1 MTCAM
6 ALYKSPTVVHFYLLR
21 ISNPTVIP
29 RGSRSLGVDRRG
41 TKRRRQTWI
50 DFDVPLLSLRDLRG
64 FKPECEDINL
74 ALSAVIYPVCAHDSS
89 CLRRLRRLEEIRKY
103 MRNWRKFIELSVSPR
118 ITRRLHCKSFL
129 FHTIPF
135 VQFIIIRHEWPLQYN
150 RRWDV
155 VNRSSSTH
163 YDKNSRCHV
172 VIYGTRSRLGGWVF
186 LLRND
191 DGPWKM

>member
-103 MRNWRKFIELSVSPR
+103 MRNWRKFIELSVSLQNYQAP
-118 ITRRLHCKSFL
+118 
-129 FHTIPF
+129 
-135 VQFIIIRHEWPLQYN
+135 PLQIISLPNYSI
-150 RRWDV
+150 
-155 VNRSSSTH
+155 RS
-163 YDKNSRCHV
+163 
-172 VIYGTRSRLGGWVF
+172 IYYYSPRMAITIQ
-186 LLRND
+186 
-191 DGPWKM
+191 